1 MPDEGFTIE
10 DMLPLGI
17 KLNIPAFLASLGQ
30 MSPKDVVKTLTVTSL
45 RVHVERAINK
55 AKDFHIGD
63 NVFALNLFGVV
74 NQMWTVCCTLCN
86 LQKPS
91 ISV

>member
-1 MPDEGFTIE
+1 MADEGFTIE

-45 RVHVERAINK
+45 SC
-55 AKDFHIGD
+55 
-63 NVFALNLFGVV
+63 LLY
-74 NQMWTVCCTLCN
+74 TS
-86 LQKPS
+86 PS
-91 ISV
+91 PRDA